1 MVSFTVRLKFTSDD
15 CADVMETL
23 RLLAAASREEPGCV
37 SYIPHTVE
45 GDPETFLIYEQYRDE
60 KALAAHRA
68 SAHFKKYAVGGL
80 YQKMKERSVENLIAI
95 V

>member
-1 MVSFTVRLKFTSDD
+1 MVSFTVRLKFVSDD
-15 CADVMETL
+15 CADVRETL

-37 SYIPHTVE
+37 SYIPHSVE

-80 YQKMKERSVENLIAI
+80 YQKMKERSVENLIAL

>member
-1 MVSFTVRLKFTSDD
+1 MVSFTVRLKFASDD
-15 CADVMETL
+15 SADVTETL